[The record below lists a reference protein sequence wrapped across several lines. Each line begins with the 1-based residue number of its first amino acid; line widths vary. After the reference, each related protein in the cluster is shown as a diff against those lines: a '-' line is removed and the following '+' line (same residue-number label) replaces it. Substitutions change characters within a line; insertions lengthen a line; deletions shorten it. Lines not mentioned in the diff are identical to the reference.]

1 MAQCC
6 ETTTTTATMSTRFG
20 GSTGRQ
26 ATPAPASAAALLSSN
41 NNNNNNNNKEETI
54 TSTTTTTAA
63 AEATANKLLPT
74 LQQKLTSNNNNNNH
88 NNNNNNTNTNTDT
101 VTNSSVTTT
110 TSSASSAST
119 ISSSSSSSSTTSSPA
134 LLTTSKPCNCC
145 CAHVLQRQQLEQRQ
159 LIQQNAAVAAAKEL
173 VRSVTAT
180 SIMDMPYNTSP
191 SLRVRTTSLNQL
203 KKTADLAIENE
214 LHVCPSVMSDEL
226 RKLLPPTSETVMTKP
241 FPIRGE
247 RTIAD
252 CTTPHVIA
260 MVGLPAR
267 GKTFISKKL
276 ARYLNWI
283 GIATRVFNL
292 GEYRRHATTAYKS
305 HEFFRADNEEAM
317 AIRNR
322 CANQALHDSCD
333 WLLSGLGS
341 IAVFDAT
348 NSTHDRR
355 QLIYDIVVKQ
365 HGFRL
370 FFVESI
376 CDDPQI
382 IEQNILEVK
391 VSSPDYINMNTELV
405 VRDFL
410 QRIEHYEERYQPID
424 EVAES
429 HLSFMKVYNAGK
441 KVVVYNNEGHVESR
455 IVYYLMNIHI
465 TPRTIYLTRHG
476 ESEHNL
482 SGLIGGDSNLSPR
495 GHQYA
500 RALASFISQQQID
513 GLRVWTSWMKRA
525 IQTVADVKAPQERWK
540 ALNEIDAGH
549 CEEMTYEQI
558 KERFPEEFKARDLN
572 KFAYRYPRG
581 ESYEDLVAR
590 LEPVIM
596 ELERQGNVLVVSHQ
610 AVLRC
615 LFAYFLDKSA
625 DELPYLYVPL
635 HTVIKLTPVAYG
647 CKVEHIK
654 LPIDAVDTHRPKP
667 KIPGDVSEPGLDG
680 LSGELVAPDGVGK
693 VLIVGDDVATATSAS
708 NGNSGRADNTQ

>member
-41 NNNNNNNNKEETI
+41 NNNNNNKEETI
-54 TSTTTTTAA
+54 TSTTTTAA
-63 AEATANKLLPT
+63 AAAATTTNKLLPT
-74 LQQKLTSNNNNNNH
+74 LLQQKLTSNNNNNN
-88 NNNNNNTNTNTDT
+88 NTNTNTDT
-101 VTNSSVTTT
+101 NSSVTTTTTTT

-119 ISSSSSSSSTTSSPA
+119 ISSSSSSSSSCSPA

-145 CAHVLQRQQLEQRQ
+145 CAHILQQQQLEQRQ
-159 LIQQNAAVAAAKEL
+159 LLQQNAAVAAAKEL

-708 NGNSGRADNTQ
+708 NGNSGRTDPTTQ